1 MPIFML
7 FSPIITPRYLVE
19 NGTSKE
25 AAIVQTFTKED
36 TVVLVQQGAAW
47 VGADQEVEDDEA
59 AGGEDGQQPELLPY
73 PHHQHLSHRTTLI
86 T

>member
-36 TVVLVQQGAAW
+36 TVLLLGQGAAW
-47 VGADQEVEDDEA
+47 LWAYQEVKMA
-59 AGGEDGQQPELLPY
+59 SSQNFFLTLTTSIFPIALL
-73 PHHQHLSHRTTLI
+73 
-86 T
+86 

>member
-1 MPIFML
+1 M
-7 FSPIITPRYLVE
+7 E

-25 AAIVQTFTKED
+25 TTIVQTFTKED
-36 TVVLVQQGAAW
+36 TVVLDEQGAAW
-47 VGADQEVEDDEA
+47 LGAEQEVEDDEA
-59 AGGEDGQQPELLPY
+59 DGGEDGQQPELLPH